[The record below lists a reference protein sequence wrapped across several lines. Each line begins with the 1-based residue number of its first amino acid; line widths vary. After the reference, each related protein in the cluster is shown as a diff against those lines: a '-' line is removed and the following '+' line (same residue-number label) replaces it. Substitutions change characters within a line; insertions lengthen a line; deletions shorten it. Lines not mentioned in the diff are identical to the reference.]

1 MAEQRHPED
10 LLAAARQGDRAA
22 LVTLLEE
29 VGATVRGRI
38 EPKISRALRS
48 SIDADDVM
56 QVTYLEAVMRLP
68 TFTSGGIQG
77 FVAWLTRLAE
87 NNLVDAVRAMEAA
100 KRPDPRRQI
109 KPGPGQDSSAFLVE
123 ALGMTYTT
131 PSVVAKRHEANKY
144 LDEAL
149 DRLPPAYARVIRLYD
164 LEGKSPTEVAA
175 DMGKSQGAVFMLRA
189 RAHERLK
196 EVLGPESRFFSKVV

>member
-1 MAEQRHPED
+1 LAEPRNPED
-10 LLAAARQGDRAA
+10 LLAAARQGDRES
-22 LVTLLEE
+22 LIRVLEQ
-29 VGATVRGRI
+29 VGPTVRSRI
-38 EPKISRALRS
+38 EPKISRSLRS

-56 QVTYLEAVMRLP
+56 QVTYLEAVLRLS
-68 TFTSGGIQG
+68 TFTAGGVQG

-100 KRPDPRRQI
+100 KRPDPRKQI

-144 LDEAL
+144 LEEAL
-149 DRLPPAYARVIRLYD
+149 GRLPPAYARVIRLYD

-175 DMGKSQGAVFMLRA
+175 DLGKSQGAVFMLRA
-189 RAHERLK
+189 RAHARLR
-196 EVLGPESRFFSKVV
+196 EVLGPESRFFSKVD